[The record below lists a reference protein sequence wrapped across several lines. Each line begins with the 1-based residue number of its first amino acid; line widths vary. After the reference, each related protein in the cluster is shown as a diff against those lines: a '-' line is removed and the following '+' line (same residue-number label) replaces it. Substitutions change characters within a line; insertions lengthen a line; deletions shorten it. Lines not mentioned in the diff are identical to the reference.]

1 MPHDSFRRRSQ
12 RPGRGGSLAPT
23 LGSRVER
30 LLRPD
35 WARTD
40 TARRCAAALLVV
52 IAVVMVFRDSRHET
66 GVSVVV
72 AARDLTPGQV
82 LSVDDVRTVDRPGT
96 DLPSSA
102 ARDLEAAVGHTV
114 ASPVRDGEILT
125 DVRLLGPRLAEAAVG
140 SADARVVPVRLS
152 DAGLADLIREGDRV
166 DVLTV
171 AAARDSDASRPPTAT
186 VLASG
191 ATVVLVAPEPQ
202 SGARR
207 DQVVMLALA
216 APDATAV
223 AAASLTD
230 AITVTLH

>member
-1 MPHDSFRRRSQ
+1 MPLDLFSRRETDRS
-12 RPGRGGSLAPT
+12 GALAPT
-23 LGSRVER
+23 ITDRLGRV
-30 LLRPD
+30 LRPG

-40 TARRCAAALLVV
+40 TARRIAAATLAAVALVLFV
-52 IAVVMVFRDSRHET
+52 RDNREDA
-66 GVSVVV
+66 GEAVVV
-72 AARDLTPGQV
+72 AARDLTPGHV
-82 LSVDDVRTVDRPGT
+82 VTANDIRTVARPRT
-96 DLPSSA
+96 DLP
-102 ARDLEAAVGHTV
+102 DAAVDDSGAVIGRTV
-114 ASPVRDGEILT
+114 SSPVRGGEILT

-152 DAGLADLIREGDRV
+152 DAGLAQFIREGDRV

-171 AAARDSDASRPPTAT
+171 GEARAADSSRPPTAT

-191 ATVVLVAPEPQ
+191 AAVVLVSPEQPS

-207 DQVVMLALA
+207 DQVVMLALP
-216 APDATAV
+216 APEASAV